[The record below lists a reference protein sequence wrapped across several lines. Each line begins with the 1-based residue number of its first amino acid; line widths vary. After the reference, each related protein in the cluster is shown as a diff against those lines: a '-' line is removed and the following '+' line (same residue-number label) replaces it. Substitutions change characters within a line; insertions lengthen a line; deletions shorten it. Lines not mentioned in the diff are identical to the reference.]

1 VTVVADLAKLSVGR
15 EDYYVRE
22 VARNREE
29 YLSGHGESPGRWYG
43 AGAAAL
49 GQEGTA
55 TTEGFKRIFEG
66 RHPDT
71 GELLGRPHGKG
82 AVPSWDL
89 VLRPVKDVGVLYAL
103 GDERVNRAVMSAHHA
118 GVAQA
123 IAYLD
128 DYVGTRRGHG
138 GREKVS
144 GRGLVVVGFD
154 HRTSR
159 EGDPLPHTHLIM
171 ANRVQGPDGRWTT
184 LDGRDLYAH
193 RRAADA
199 LYRAAYQ
206 RALTR
211 DLGVQWGEADRW
223 GNRPIT
229 GMPAE
234 VVRAFSK
241 RNQQI
246 TRHLAQLE
254 EAGRQ
259 RTPALVR
266 FAVHA
271 TRQAKRH
278 EAPETLY
285 ERWRTEAR
293 ALGIDPDRL
302 VRQVSGRAR
311 EQDQGVS
318 NLGVKRAFGRLAGPE
333 GLTAGASTFA
343 RQDVVVALGGELT
356 GAGPAELAAL
366 TDRFLAERA
375 VAVIDDRAEP
385 GTERR
390 WSVPDLLS
398 VERALVAAA
407 QARQGEQAG
416 VVAAE
421 LVRATLA
428 AYPTIGDD
436 QAGMV
441 RDLCQRG
448 DGVSVVHGR
457 AGTGKTFALGVARHA
472 WQIGGYRVLGCAP
485 TGIATMSLE
494 AEGFEETAT
503 VDRLL
508 GELDRHGVGEV
519 LGGRSVLVVDE
530 AGMVGSRRL
539 ARLLD
544 HAQRAGAKVVLVGDD
559 RQLAAIDAGGGF
571 RALRVRLGASEL
583 VDNRRQLHEWERQTL
598 EMVRG
603 GLVDEAVDAYRE
615 HARLVA
621 VESKF
626 ELTLALV
633 KDWWHAQQDA
643 AGDPAKEA
651 VILAWQRGEVD
662 RLNTICQQILADH
675 GRLGVERLQ
684 VGDRQLAVGDRVV
697 CGRNALAQLG
707 VANGTRGTAV
717 ALDLQQRTLTLR
729 VDGEQAREVTLP
741 AWYLDGQPRWGWR
754 PDGRRRS
761 VDLAYATTGHK
772 AQGLTRWRA
781 LVLLTGREAANWL
794 YVQLSRAKQA
804 TTIYTQVGPE
814 PAASEVDDLPERELP
829 DGYKQLAQ
837 AIGRD
842 GSQQLALDTTARL
855 DLRRL
860 STRQLRAERDRLAR
874 LRAQAPKDQT
884 RRLTRAT
891 RRRQDADRDLTT
903 ATARRQAAA
912 ARVAELGRLGGLG
925 HRRELA
931 AARQQHRLAET
942 AEQLARRQADRAGA
956 VELAARR
963 AQQQRAGWLE
973 AHPDLVQQWR
983 GVTRELAWQQRAR
996 QVAAEAQRP
1005 AWQERALGPL
1015 PGSVGGR
1022 RAWRQAAAELV
1033 AYRDRYG
1040 IRDPEQ
1046 ALGPEPKGGDLAQ
1059 RRAWQACRTAA
1070 ERVRARTEPTRQP
1083 GRDQPTRTTPSSQP
1097 QRGAER
1103 AAG

>member
-1 VTVVADLAKLSVGR
+1 MTGVVADLAKLSVGR

-22 VARNREE
+22 VAHNREE
-29 YLSGHGESPGRWYG
+29 YLSGHGESPGRWSG
-43 AGAAAL
+43 AGATAL
-49 GQEGTA
+49 GQQGTA

-71 GELLGRPHGKG
+71 GELLGRAHGKG

-103 GDERVNRAVMSAHHA
+103 GDERVNRAVMSAHHE

-123 IAYLD
+123 VAYLD
-128 DYVGTRRGHG
+128 APVGTRRGHG
-138 GREKVS
+138 GHQKVS

-159 EGDPLPHTHLIM
+159 EGDPLPHTHLII
-171 ANRVQGPDGRWTT
+171 ANRTQGPDGRWTT

-206 RALTR
+206 RSLTR
-211 DLGVQWGEADRW
+211 SLGIAWGEADRW
-223 GNRPIT
+223 GNRPII

-246 TRHLAQLE
+246 SEHLARLE
-254 EAGRQ
+254 GAGRQ

-271 TRQAKRH
+271 SRRAKRH
-278 EAPETLY
+278 EAPETLFD
-285 ERWRTEAR
+285 RWRSEVR
-293 ALGIDPDRL
+293 ALGIDPGRL
-302 VRQVSGRAR
+302 VARVCGRAR
-311 EQDQGVS
+311 EQGVDERT
-318 NLGVKRAFGRLAGPE
+318 LARVFDRLAGPE
-333 GLTAGASTFA
+333 GLTAQASTFA
-343 RQDVVVALGGELT
+343 RQDVVVALGGELAT
-356 GAGPAELAAL
+356 IAPDELQAL

-390 WSVPDLLS
+390 WSTPNLLS
-398 VERALVAAA
+398 VERALVTAAE
-407 QARQGEQAG
+407 ARQSDHAG
-416 VVAAE
+416 VVVPE
-421 LVRATLA
+421 IVRATLA
-428 AYPTIGDD
+428 AHPTIGDD

-441 RDLCQRG
+441 RDVCQHG
-448 DGVSVVHGR
+448 DGVSVVQGR
-457 AGTGKTFALGVARHA
+457 AGSGKTFALGVARHA
-472 WQIGGYRVLGCAP
+472 WQLGGWRVLGAAP

-508 GELDRHGVGEV
+508 VELDRHGAREV
-519 LGGRSVLVVDE
+519 LGKRAVLVVDE
-530 AGMVGSRRL
+530 AGMVGSRKL

-571 RALRVRLGASEL
+571 RALRLRLGASEL
-583 VDNRRQLHEWERQTL
+583 VENRRQLQAWERQAL
-598 EMVRG
+598 ELVRD
-603 GLVDEAVDAYRE
+603 GLVEEAVAAYRD
-615 HARLVA
+615 HDRLVA
-621 VESKF
+621 AETKF

-633 KDWWHAQQDA
+633 KDWWQAQEEA
-643 AGDPAKEA
+643 ADDPAKEA
-651 VILAWQRGEVD
+651 VILARQRGEVD
-662 RLNTICQQILADH
+662 RLNTVCQQILADH
-675 GRLGVERLQ
+675 GRLSPECLQ

-697 CGRNALAQLG
+697 CGRNALARLG
-707 VANGTRGTAV
+707 VANGTRGTVTAV
-717 ALDLQQRTLTLR
+717 DTDHRTLTLG
-729 VDGEQAREVTLP
+729 VDGEQARQVTLP
-741 AWYLDGQPRWGWR
+741 AWYLDGQQRWGWR
-754 PDGRRRS
+754 PDQGRRS
-761 VDLAYATTGHK
+761 VELAYATTGHK

-781 LVLLTGREAANWL
+781 LVRLTGREDSNWL

-804 TTIYTQVGPE
+804 TTLYTQVGPE
-814 PAASEVDDLPERELP
+814 PATSEIDDLPERELP
-829 DGYKQLAQ
+829 DGYQQLAQ

-842 GSQQLALDTTARL
+842 GSQQLALDTTAWL
-855 DLRRL
+855 DLRQL

-874 LRAQAPKDQT
+874 LLAHAPKDQT
-884 RRLTRAT
+884 RRLAQAT
-891 RRRQDADRDLTT
+891 RRRQDAEQTLID
-903 ATARRQAAA
+903 ATAKREAAA
-912 ARVAELGRLGGLG
+912 ARVAERDRLGGLG

-931 AARQQHRLAET
+931 TARQQQRLAET
-942 AEQLARRQADRAGA
+942 AEQLARRQADQAGT

-963 AQQQRAGWLE
+963 AQQQRTGWLE
-973 AHPDLVQQWR
+973 AHPDLAQQWR
-983 GVTRELAWQQRAR
+983 QVTRELAWQQRAR
-996 QVAAEAQRP
+996 AAGVEAERP
-1005 AWQERALGPL
+1005 AWQERTLGPL
-1015 PGSVGGR
+1015 PEGVRGR
-1022 RAWRQAAAELV
+1022 RTWRQTAAQLA

-1046 ALGPEPKGGDLAQ
+1046 ALGPQPRGGDLEQ
-1059 RRAWQACRTAA
+1059 WRAWRACRTAA
-1070 ERVRARTEPTRQP
+1070 ERVRARADHAREPD
-1083 GRDQPTRTTPSSQP
+1083 RDQPTPSLS